1 MKQKT
6 FVLVSL
12 ISFWLLPV
20 GIAAAVDLL
29 PVQGLTVAR
38 EQDRIYG
45 SQYMT
50 HEERVEY
57 HAKKRAAKTKEERE
71 IFRKEYYQPMLDRAK
86 ARGITSPDEPPLSE
100 AGMDLGSGS
109 GDMRQGSNR

>member
-1 MKQKT
+1 MKRKT
-6 FVLVSL
+6 FVLFSL
-12 ISFWLLPV
+12 IGIWLLPV

-45 SQYMT
+45 SQFMT

-71 IFRKEYYQPMLDRAK
+71 LFRKEYYQPMLDRAK

-100 AGMDLGSGS
+100 DGMDLGSGN